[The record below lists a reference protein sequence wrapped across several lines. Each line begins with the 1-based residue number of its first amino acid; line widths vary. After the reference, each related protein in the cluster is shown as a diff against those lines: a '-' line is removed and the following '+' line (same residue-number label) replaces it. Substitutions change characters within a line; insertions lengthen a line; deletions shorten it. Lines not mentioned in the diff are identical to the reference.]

1 MNISYRSPGD
11 ALRVKDKPSSRGN
24 TILKSIALVQEAL
37 GIHIISEQCNYPS
50 SSWLNWFLQPFQN
63 GRAQL
68 HCDCSYRIVSFHA
81 VRQWPPETDS
91 DIAQDW
97 PFVEVLDRPLALD
110 APASLSA
117 NQRHLPPPF
126 LTPNPCDH
134 NQTPNLLLTFSVFVC
149 GVGSQDGNECGRM
162 TNSLRYWSALKQ
174 HTPDSGHLHMD
185 VDVTLT
191 LPTVFTRIP
200 SLPFV
205 IFFIWF
211 YFPDPAYICFTFCC
225 QAPYLLNSLANFPPQ

>member
-50 SSWLNWFLQPFQN
+50 SSWLNRFLQPFQN

-162 TNSLRYWSALKQ
+162 TNSLRYWSAHKQ
-174 HTPDSGHLHMD
+174 QTPDSGHLHTGGCNTNFTD
-185 VDVTLT
+185 SLHQDTFFTICYFFYLVLLSRSRIHLFYLLLSST
-191 LPTVFTRIP
+191 LPT
-200 SLPFV
+200 
-205 IFFIWF
+205 
-211 YFPDPAYICFTFCC
+211 
-225 QAPYLLNSLANFPPQ
+225 